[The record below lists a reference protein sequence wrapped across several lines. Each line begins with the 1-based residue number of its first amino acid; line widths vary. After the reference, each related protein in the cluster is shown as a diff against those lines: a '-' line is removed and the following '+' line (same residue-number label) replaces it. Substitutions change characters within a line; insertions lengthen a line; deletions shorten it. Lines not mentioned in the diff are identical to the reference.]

1 MSFPVSLIPP
11 EPKAHAARLVADRTE
26 KLNPDDAV
34 VRSLTQNVREK
45 VAPVIDA
52 CGPRSEKDLT
62 ARLME
67 DDRGRDQGF
76 TALTLAAEARSL
88 LPVDPEKQEK
98 AQRLLGRLVPDT
110 LAFLHDSMYA
120 ESAILRERMGYL
132 ESAEGAALVRD
143 LQLEPYV
150 ANLKT
155 QMAAFDGTFA
165 AREAQKD
172 QRPEQLWASTVPLDQ
187 ALRALYT
194 SLVSLKGADHAR
206 SCFADLEPLL
216 ASARAAKTRR
226 TAPATPAQ

>member
-11 EPKAHAARLVADRTE
+11 EPKAHASRLVADRTE
-26 KLNPDDAV
+26 KQNPDNAV
-34 VRSLTQNVREK
+34 VQSLAQNVREK
-45 VAPVIDA
+45 ATLVIDA
-52 CGPRSEKDLT
+52 CGPKSEKDLT

-67 DDRGRDQGF
+67 DDRGRDVGY
-76 TALTLAAEARSL
+76 TALTLATEAKSL
-88 LPVDPEKQEK
+88 LPVDPDLQEK
-98 AQRLLGRLVPDT
+98 AQRLLTRLVPDT
-110 LAFLHDSMYA
+110 LAFLHDSMHA

-155 QMAAFDGTFA
+155 QMAAFDATFA

-172 QRPEQLWASTVPLDQ
+172 RRPDQLWASTVPLDQ

-194 SLVSLKGADHAR
+194 CLVSLRGAAHAR
-206 SCFADLEPLL
+206 ECFADLEPLL
-216 ASARAAKTRR
+216 AAARAAKTRR
-226 TAPATPAQ
+226 TTPATPAQ